1 MGTVPPRRDS
11 AVRFQRNN
19 KMNVA
24 IPALLIF
31 VITVLL
37 IEMFLYSY
45 RLMRHPDR
53 AVIRKRLRTI
63 PSDTTVEGA
72 LDSDI
77 VRKRVLSDVP
87 ALNQLL
93 LRVTAI
99 TRLDRLAQQAN
110 TRYPVGVFILL
121 AIVLAS
127 VGFLAFSYVTE
138 NRWLCVIISALLGAA
153 PFLWLLNKKQKRM
166 QKFQAQL
173 PEALDMISRS
183 MKAGHAFTTGMR
195 LAADE
200 FDDPLGTELSYTLDE
215 INFGVSVPD
224 ALKSLVRRLDCQD
237 LNFFAVSVILQ
248 RETGG
253 NLAEIIEKIAH
264 LIRERFKLLQKI
276 KTLSAEGR
284 LSAIILAC
292 IPFVV
297 AGILYF
303 KNPEYIMVLYTDP
316 TGRIMATVVLF
327 MMILGIYVMKR
338 IVNIK
343 V

>member
-1 MGTVPPRRDS
+1 
-11 AVRFQRNN
+11 
-19 KMNVA
+19 MNIV

-31 VITVLL
+31 VVTVLV

-45 RLMRHPDR
+45 RLMRHPYR
-53 AVIRKRLRTI
+53 AVILKILRKI
-63 PSDTTVEGA
+63 PSDTTVEGT
-72 LDSDI
+72 LDSNI
-77 VRKRVLSDVP
+77 VRKRVLSDIP

-99 TRLDRLAQQAN
+99 TRLNRLAQQAD

-127 VGFLAFSYVTE
+127 TGFLAFSYVTE

-153 PFLWLLNKKQKRM
+153 PFLYLLNKKRKRM
-166 QKFQAQL
+166 QKYQSQL

-200 FDDPLGTELSYTLDE
+200 FDDPLGTELNYTLDE

-224 ALKSLVRRLDCQD
+224 ALKNLVRRLDCQD
-237 LNFFAVSVILQ
+237 LNFFVVAVILQ

-264 LIRERFKLLQKI
+264 LIRERFKLLDKI

-303 KNPEYIMVLYTDP
+303 KNPTYIMVLYTDP
-316 TGRIMATVVLF
+316 TGRMLAAVVLF

>member
-1 MGTVPPRRDS
+1 MDIV
-11 AVRFQRNN
+11 
-19 KMNVA
+19 

-31 VITVLL
+31 VVTVLV

-53 AVIRKRLRTI
+53 AVIRKKLRKI
-63 PSDTTVEGA
+63 PSDTTVEGE
-72 LDSDI
+72 LDSGILRTRVFSDI
-77 VRKRVLSDVP
+77 P

-93 LRVTAI
+93 SRVIGI
-99 TRLDRLAQQAN
+99 TRLDRLIQQSN
-110 TRYPVGVFILL
+110 TRYPVGVFMLL
-121 AIVLAS
+121 ALVLAS
-127 VGFLAFSYVTE
+127 TGFLTFFWYVTE
-138 NRWLCVIISALLGAA
+138 NRWVCVIISALLGAA
-153 PFLWLLNKKQKRM
+153 PFLYLLHKKQKRM
-166 QKFQAQL
+166 RKFQAQL

-224 ALKSLVRRLDCQD
+224 ALKSLVRRLNCKD
-237 LNFFAVSVILQ
+237 LNFFVVSVILQ

-253 NLAEIIEKIAH
+253 NLAEIIEKLAH
-264 LIRERFKLLQKI
+264 LIRERFKLLDKI

-284 LSAIILAC
+284 LSAIILTC

-303 KNPEYIMVLYTDP
+303 KNPKYIMVLYTDP
-316 TGRIMATVVLF
+316 TGRIMAAVVLC
-327 MMILGIYVMKR
+327 MVILGIYIMKR

>member
-1 MGTVPPRRDS
+1 
-11 AVRFQRNN
+11 
-19 KMNVA
+19 MNIV

-31 VITVLL
+31 VVTVLV

-53 AVIRKRLRTI
+53 AVIRKKLKRI
-63 PSDTTVEGA
+63 PSNKSVEGA
-72 LDSDI
+72 LDSNI
-77 VRKRVLSDVP
+77 LRKRVLSDVP
-87 ALNQLL
+87 ALNQFL
-93 LRVTAI
+93 LRI
-99 TRLDRLAQQAN
+99 IGIKRLDRLAQQAN

-121 AIVLAS
+121 ALVLAS
-127 VGFLAFSYVTE
+127 TGFLAFWYITE
-138 NRWLCVIISALLGAA
+138 NRGLCVIISALLFAA
-153 PFLWLLNKKQKRM
+153 PFLYLLNKKRKRM
-166 QKFQAQL
+166 QKFQVQL

-200 FDDPLGTELSYTLDE
+200 FDDPLGTELNYTLDE

-224 ALKSLVRRLDCQD
+224 ALKNLVQRLDCQD
-237 LNFFAVSVILQ
+237 LNFFVVAVILQ

-264 LIRERFKLLQKI
+264 LIRERFKLLDKI

-284 LSAIILAC
+284 LSAIILTC

-303 KNPEYIMVLYTDP
+303 KNPKYIMVLYTDP
-316 TGRIMATVVLF
+316 TGRIMAAVVLF
-327 MMILGIYVMKR
+327 LMILGIYIMKR
-338 IVNIK
+338 IVSIK

>member
-1 MGTVPPRRDS
+1 
-11 AVRFQRNN
+11 
-19 KMNVA
+19 MNVA

-31 VITVLL
+31 VITVLV

-53 AVIRKRLRTI
+53 AVIRKKLRRI
-63 PSDTTVEGA
+63 PSNTTVEGA

-77 VRKRVLSDVP
+77 VRKRVFSDVP

-93 LRVTAI
+93 LRVIGI

-127 VGFLAFSYVTE
+127 AGFLAFSYVTE
-138 NRWLCVIISALLGAA
+138 KRLLCVIISALLGAA
-153 PFLWLLNKKQKRM
+153 PFLYLLNKKQKRM

-200 FDDPLGTELSYTLDE
+200 FDDPLGSELSYTLDE
-215 INFGVSVPD
+215 VNFGVSVPD
-224 ALKSLVRRLDCQD
+224 ALKSLVRRLECQD
-237 LNFFAVSVILQ
+237 LNFFVVSVILQ

>member
-11 AVRFQRNN
+11 AVRFQRNK
-19 KMNVA
+19 KMNIA

-31 VITVLL
+31 VITVLV

-53 AVIRKRLRTI
+53 AVIRKKLRRIRSNT
-63 PSDTTVEGA
+63 PVEGA
-72 LDSDI
+72 LDSGI
-77 VRKRVLSDVP
+77 LRTRVFSDVP

-93 LRVTAI
+93 LRVIGI

-127 VGFLAFSYVTE
+127 TGFLAFSYVTE
-138 NRWLCVIISALLGAA
+138 KRLLCVIISALLGAA
-153 PFLWLLNKKQKRM
+153 PFLYLLNKKQKRM

-224 ALKSLVRRLDCQD
+224 ALKSLVRRLNCKD
-237 LNFFAVSVILQ
+237 LNFFVVSVILQ

-264 LIRERFKLLQKI
+264 LIRERFKLLDKI

-303 KNPEYIMVLYTDP
+303 KNPTYIMVLYTDP
-316 TGRIMATVVLF
+316 TGRIMATVVLC
-327 MMILGIYVMKR
+327 MVILGIYIMKR